1 MYKLGFGMMRLPLTD
16 PKEQTQVDREQARA
30 MMDVYLEQG
39 FTYVDTA
46 YFYHGGES
54 ERVVKD
60 ILTSRYPREKYVL
73 ADKMPLANFKNKGT
87 AEDQAKVFDEQL
99 EKCGVAYFDRYL
111 LHCLNTENYETAK
124 RLDTFAFLSGKKAE
138 GKLRHLGFSFHDKA
152 EVLDR
157 ILTEHPETEFVQLQI
172 NYLDWE
178 DERIQSRKCY
188 ETAVRHGKKVVV
200 MEPVKGGRL
209 AKLPAEAEKLL
220 RDIHPD
226 WSPASWAIRFAASL
240 PEVEVVL
247 SGMSDMAQV
256 MDNTGYMKD
265 FTPLTEAEKEAL
277 ARVAEIL
284 SALPAVECTA
294 CRYCVDG
301 CPRQIPIPDYF
312 ALFNSD
318 QMALRQGLPVKT
330 EEYQRLAAGGGKA
343 SACVSCRQCEQAC
356 PQHLKVVDWLSR
368 VAKTYEG

>member
-30 MMDVYLEQG
+30 MMDAYLEQG

-240 PEVEVVL
+240 PEVDIIRNE
-247 SGMSDMAQV
+247 
-256 MDNTGYMKD
+256 
-265 FTPLTEAEKEAL
+265 
-277 ARVAEIL
+277 
-284 SALPAVECTA
+284 
-294 CRYCVDG
+294 
-301 CPRQIPIPDYF
+301 YF
-312 ALFNSD
+312 WTSI
-318 QMALRQGLPVKT
+318 
-330 EEYQRLAAGGGKA
+330 
-343 SACVSCRQCEQAC
+343 
-356 PQHLKVVDWLSR
+356 
-368 VAKTYEG
+368 